1 MKCTKKQIK
10 SKILKKFHKGS
21 LKLSV
26 SEISELKLLY
36 ISTGKRVNSELRSYT
51 YGYSGIKWA
60 MLRKFNY
67 KPYLHMP
74 VLNIKQQN
82 LNKKFKELGG
92 EK

>member
-1 MKCTKKQIK
+1 MKINKKQRK
-10 SKILKKFHKGS
+10 SKILQKFHKGA
-21 LKLSV
+21 LKLSI
-26 SEISELKLLY
+26 SEVSELKINY
-36 ISTGKRVNSELRSYT
+36 ISTGKRIGENLRSYT

-82 LNKKFKELGG
+82 SNKKFKELGG